1 MKQNVVKFFVIQSNQ
16 KENFFKKFSY
26 LALLLL
32 TKSLL
37 RKLELT
43 GFDFDIAYIAENRTE
58 LEKWKSCIFDP
69 FEWVDRN
76 QRNANKCNLLQTVN
90 YPNTIKKG
98 EFAMKMNSEE
108 NNFGIK
114 ICLAINFKKLK

>member
-16 KENFFKKFSY
+16 KKKFFKKFSY

-98 EFAMKMNSEE
+98 ELAMKMNSEE
-108 NNFGIK
+108 NNFGIN